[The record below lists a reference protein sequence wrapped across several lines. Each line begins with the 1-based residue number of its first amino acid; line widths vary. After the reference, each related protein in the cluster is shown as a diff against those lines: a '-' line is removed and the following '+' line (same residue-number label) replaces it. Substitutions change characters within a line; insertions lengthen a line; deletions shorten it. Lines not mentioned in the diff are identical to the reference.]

1 MDFTIP
7 ITIQQFRVP
16 IILFCHRMQ
25 IAVIIAALNV
35 GAWEQHHCLRL
46 ILWTLRRGVI
56 NVPTAKW
63 FKTVWACLSVS
74 MADIRTATE
83 PYFRCAIPFASER
96 RSTEWCFS
104 IKIRSAMMPH
114 ITAETEHGITWIKGE
129 HSWTLGLIFC
139 AVLFQHWFFSLF
151 LSLSLFHSATL
162 RSRFPFKHH
171 ASPPKHSFCHDH
183 AWKSLVECDRVER
196 FYFFFASFR
205 QSLLYYDNKTP
216 ADWSPK
222 PSKILPT
229 PCIQIYSKYPTS

>member
-104 IKIRSAMMPH
+104 IKVRSGMMPH

-151 LSLSLFHSATL
+151 LSLSL
-162 RSRFPFKHH
+162 
-171 ASPPKHSFCHDH
+171 SFCDF
-183 AWKSLVECDRVER
+183 AFSFSIQTARKSTETFILSWSCMKVARWVWPSR
-196 FYFFFASFR
+196 TFLLFFCFIPSIAS
-205 QSLLYYDNKTP
+205 
-216 ADWSPK
+216 
-222 PSKILPT
+222 ILWQRNSSWL
-229 PCIQIYSKYPTS
+229 IA